1 MKIYRWWACFK
12 LLICNYNMFSVD
24 LFASLFPDV
33 IIPPNDPQND
43 CYKSHLIIICV
54 SVAAFV
60 ILIIS
65 ECVTVDK
72 FSTFSNFRSQY
83 LMFE

>member
-1 MKIYRWWACFK
+1 MKIYRTWACFK
-12 LLICNYNMFSVD
+12 LLICNYNMFSFD
-24 LFASLFPDV
+24 LFTSLFPDV
-33 IIPPNDPQND
+33 IVPPNDPQND

-72 FSTFSNFRSQY
+72 FSTFSNSKSQNQ
-83 LMFE
+83 MFK